1 VTDTECSTTRYS
13 VCATFVL
20 LKKTQKQ
27 TVFYVNLRD
36 FNQGEAEK
44 IESKIF
50 KLELDN
56 VVIE

>member
-1 VTDTECSTTRYS
+1 M
-13 VCATFVL
+13 
-20 LKKTQKQ
+20 
-27 TVFYVNLRD
+27 VFCVYLRD

-50 KLELDN
+50 KLELDS